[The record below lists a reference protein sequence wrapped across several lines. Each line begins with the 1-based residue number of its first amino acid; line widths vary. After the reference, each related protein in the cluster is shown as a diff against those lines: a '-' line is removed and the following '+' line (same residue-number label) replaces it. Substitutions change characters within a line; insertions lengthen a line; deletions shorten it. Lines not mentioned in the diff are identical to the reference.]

1 MTISKTEIIT
11 SVCQISSLYQ
21 LLESKEQLGEPCLLM
36 IHTDSSTVLGADD
49 SEKAAVRKFLSE
61 APFMSAVVSES
72 GADSELAS
80 AADMFI
86 KAEEADEYIEKL
98 YKDKTK
104 KHILFMS
111 LQVVERVYKIAQGN
125 AGVGSLHETLA
136 DKEAAE
142 TSFAEFADRLGI

>member
-21 LLESKEQLGEPCLLM
+21 LLGSKEQLGEPCLLL

-49 SEKAAVRKFLSE
+49 SEKAAVKEFLSE

-72 GADSELAS
+72 GADSELSS
-80 AADMFI
+80 AADMSI
-86 KAEEADEYIEKL
+86 KAEEADEYVEKL

-104 KHILFMS
+104 KQI
-111 LQVVERVYKIAQGN
+111 QEIN
-125 AGVGSLHETLA
+125 ACFTAARKSPAEEVLGIESRAFYRLMA
-136 DKEAAE
+136 DKNGGSSNE
-142 TSFAEFADRLGI
+142 